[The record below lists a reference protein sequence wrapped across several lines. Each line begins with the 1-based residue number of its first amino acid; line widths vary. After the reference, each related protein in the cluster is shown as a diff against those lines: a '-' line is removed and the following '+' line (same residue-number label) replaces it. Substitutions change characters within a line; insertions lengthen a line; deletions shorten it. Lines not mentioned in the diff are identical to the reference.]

1 MKTYRF
7 RCEVSSKP
15 RLDEFLAEQLSVAL
29 KITVSKSRSR
39 ALIIAGAVYLNGS
52 RVRIASKPIFENA
65 EIKVM
70 VNEDKLFGTRA
81 DPREEWKFD
90 PSWILFEDEG
100 LIAINKPFGLPT
112 QPTIDEARANLYK
125 LTYEYLKDRD
135 GPNSYL
141 GLHHRLD
148 RDTSGVVLMTKKKEL
163 NLGVAELFAS
173 HKIQKTYIAISDPNP
188 LAVQKITDGSRD
200 GKFKIK
206 NFLGKLPKTGRD
218 KRQKYGSVRS
228 GGDVAETFFE
238 IVSENR
244 DGVKILCQPKTG
256 RTHQIRVHLLS
267 AGLPIRGDDLYGKKG
282 GRLMLH
288 AWKLTFVHPIYGT
301 EVLIEAPVPE
311 GF

>member
-29 KITVSKSRSR
+29 KTTVSKSRSR
-39 ALIIAGAVYLNGS
+39 ALIVAGAVYLNGA

-65 EIKVM
+65 EIKVAID
-70 VNEDKLFGTRA
+70 EDKLFGTLA
-81 DPREEWKFD
+81 DPRDEWIFD
-90 PSWILFEDEG
+90 SSWILFEDEG

-125 LTYEYLKDRD
+125 LIYAFLKERD
-135 GPNSYL
+135 GPNAYL

-163 NLGVAELFAS
+163 NLGVAELFTS
-173 HKIQKTYIAISDPNP
+173 HKIQKTYVAVCEPNP
-188 LAVQKITDGSRD
+188 LAVQKLTEGSRD

-206 NFLGKLPKTGRD
+206 NFLGKLPKSGRD

-238 IVSENR
+238 IVSETKN
-244 DGVKILCQPKTG
+244 GVKFLCQPKTG
-256 RTHQIRVHLLS
+256 RTHQIRVHLFG
-267 AGLPIRGDDLYGKKG
+267 AGLPIVGDDLYGRKA

-288 AWKLTFVHPIYGT
+288 AWKLVFIHPIYGT
-301 EVLIEAPVPE
+301 EILIEAPVPKE
-311 GF
+311 F